1 MATEFKIRAFIF
13 DAYGTLFDPF
23 PVESPCENV
32 FPGNGVALSR
42 LWRAKQLEYT
52 WLRSLMGR
60 YEDFWKVTRDALG
73 FACKSLKLAAI
84 ESAPDDLLSVYLN
97 LEFYPD
103 VAPGLEKLSRLP
115 LRILSNGSP
124 QMLDALVANA
134 GLQKTFAGV
143 LSVDA
148 VRIYKPNP
156 TVYQMALRKADLPK
170 EEIGFVSSNC
180 WDVCGAGAFGFRTFW
195 INRSNVIPDELGYHP
210 TATVQSLVELAAFAG

>member
-1 MATEFKIRAFIF
+1 MAPKFTIRAFIF

-23 PVESPCENV
+23 SVEARCEK
-32 FPGNGVALSR
+32 FFAGQGAPLSR

-60 YEDFWKVTRDALG
+60 YEDFWRVTRDALV
-73 FACKSLKLAAI
+73 FACGSLNLAAKDSGI
-84 ESAPDDLLSVYLN
+84 DELMAAYLT
-97 LEFYPD
+97 LGTYPD
-103 VAPGLEKLSRLP
+103 VAPGLEGLSRLP

-124 QMLDALVANA
+124 KMLEAVVANA

-156 TVYQMALRKADLPK
+156 AVYQMAFRKIDLPK
-170 EEIGFVSSNC
+170 EEVGFVPSNF

-195 INRSNVIPDELGYHP
+195 INRSGAIPDELDYRP
-210 TATVQSLVELAAFAG
+210 TAIVRSLQELAATPE